1 MRLSAE
7 QRCKGNCSCC
17 AEQEQVWK
25 WTISYSSLLPF
36 CGSMAYGKGP
46 RAQEQQREEGEI
58 DGAYILECFPILA
71 VCRAWCSL
79 VVALSYVEP

>member
-1 MRLSAE
+1 
-7 QRCKGNCSCC
+7 
-17 AEQEQVWK
+17 
-25 WTISYSSLLPF
+25 
-36 CGSMAYGKGP
+36 MAYGKGP